1 MEISSEIR
9 GQPGS
14 YSYWLG
20 NYYPVNN
27 AMSETVGIGIILA
40 DVTAE
45 KQTSLAL
52 QESEE
57 RFRAMFDQAA
67 VGISLV
73 ALDGQFLQINP
84 AMCEITGYSYEELI
98 QMNFQEIT
106 HPDDLELD
114 WENAGRVF
122 AKEISGYS
130 LEKRYIRKDGSIVW
144 VNLTIS
150 GVWDAKGL
158 PKYALGII
166 EDISERKR
174 VETTQNFLVEAST
187 LLAASLDYETTLE
200 SVANIAVPTLADWCI
215 VDVFREDWSSKQ
227 IAIAIADPTKL
238 NTLEEIRRRYPPK
251 SRAKKLL
258 QQLQL
263 GI

>member
-1 MEISSEIR
+1 
-9 GQPGS
+9 
-14 YSYWLG
+14 
-20 NYYPVNN
+20 
-27 AMSETVGIGIILA
+27 
-40 DVTAE
+40 
-45 KQTSLAL
+45 
-52 QESEE
+52 
-57 RFRAMFDQAA
+57 
-67 VGISLV
+67 
-73 ALDGQFLQINP
+73 
-84 AMCEITGYSYEELI
+84 
-98 QMNFQEIT
+98 
-106 HPDDLELD
+106 
-114 WENAGRVF
+114 
-122 AKEISGYS
+122 
-130 LEKRYIRKDGSIVW
+130 YIRKDGSIVW

-187 LLAASLDYETTLE
+187 LLAASLDYEITLE

-215 VDVFREDWSSKQ
+215 VDVFREDCSSKQ

-251 SRAKKLL
+251 SRAKKLV

-263 GI
+263 GTSIFYPELSDSHLIQMAKDEEHLQLLR